1 MSNIRATGMA
11 VLCAAMWTGLACD
24 LSIQSDLLNGA
35 NSAPSPAPD
44 GIDPRNP
51 NVERTSSRIDFSGVR
66 MIRIDLPT
74 GRVSVSQ
81 AEGDADASLRV
92 TESIT
97 AKGLSN
103 DALNGFL
110 TNSRVTAERSFVDES
125 RLDLEATVAPGLT
138 DTDIAFDIRLV
149 IPGGANLEII
159 LANGPV
165 EVIDVVGNVE
175 IHTANAP
182 ISVNHVQGGV
192 IAETSERPIDILDVT
207 GNVRAKTTAANITLR
222 LAPPANGRVVAE
234 TTAAEI
240 SMSIAQAT
248 AAALSLSAPDG
259 TVTANLSGFT
269 VTNVAT
275 ANGSLTGIL
284 NGGGGAIEATA
295 TGGEIT
301 FAGM

>member
-1 MSNIRATGMA
+1 VSNIRATGMA
-11 VLCAAMWTGLACD
+11 VLCAAMWIGLACD
-24 LSIQSDLLNGA
+24 VSTQSDLLNGA

-44 GIDPRNP
+44 GIDPQNP
-51 NVERTSSRIDFSGVR
+51 NVERTSSQVDFSGVR
-66 MIRIDLPT
+66 MIRVELPT

-92 TESIT
+92 TEIIT

-103 DALNGFL
+103 DALNEFL

-149 IPGGANLEII
+149 VPSGVNLEIV

-182 ISVNHVQGGV
+182 ISVNRVQGGV

-234 TTAAEI
+234 TTAGEI

-259 TVTANLSGFT
+259 AVTANLSGFT

-284 NGGGGAIEATA
+284 NGGGGRIEARA
-295 TGGEIT
+295 PDGQIT
-301 FAGM
+301 FTGM